1 MTERCPD
8 KNFVKVSDETDSATT
23 TLFVV
28 LYLSFW
34 KELNQFSALAHSNK
48 KGP

>member
-28 LYLSFW
+28 LCPFE
-34 KELNQFSALAHSNK
+34 KN
-48 KGP
+48 